1 MELLVRVVAEILE
14 PITEWRNMVEGVVMD
29 RALLLVQREMEE
41 VLFMEQVEVVEAEA
55 LLREML
61 RKLRVLEGMW
71 VCIPPVEVLRLAPV
85 LQHVPLVQM
94 ALREILLKWEQEGRE
109 ADLIPIVPV
118 VMVVQV
124 ERLVVEEAEEV
135 AEQQQVG

>member
-1 MELLVRVVAEILE
+1 
-14 PITEWRNMVEGVVMD
+14 
-29 RALLLVQREMEE
+29 
-41 VLFMEQVEVVEAEA
+41 
-55 LLREML
+55 
-61 RKLRVLEGMW
+61 
-71 VCIPPVEVLRLAPV
+71 
-85 LQHVPLVQM
+85 M